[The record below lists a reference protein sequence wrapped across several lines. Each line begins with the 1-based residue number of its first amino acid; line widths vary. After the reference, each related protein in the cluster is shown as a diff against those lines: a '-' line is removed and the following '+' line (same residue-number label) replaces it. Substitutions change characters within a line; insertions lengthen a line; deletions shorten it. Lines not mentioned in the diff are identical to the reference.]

1 MTNRE
6 STAGTL
12 ITVGLAIAFA
22 MGAVL
27 TAAGCGDVSALT
39 VDGGE
44 SDAGAAGTVGTAGA
58 AGTGSSSV
66 GAAGAAGTGASSG
79 SAGGAAGAPWG
90 PSAAPA
96 CKGELVNL
104 YDCGR
109 RIDGQPGGWQCAR
122 GCASPAGAD
131 IASGGACVW
140 NRVTYCVPPTDGGD
154 PCAACAP

>member
-58 AGTGSSSV
+58 AGAA
-66 GAAGAAGTGASSG
+66 AAGGSSG
-79 SAGGAAGAPWG
+79 SAGAAGGAPWG
-90 PSAAPA
+90 PAAAPA
-96 CKGELVNL
+96 CQGELVNL

-109 RIDGQPGGWQCAR
+109 RIDGQLGGWQCAR
-122 GCASPAGAD
+122 GCTSPAGAD
-131 IASGGACVW
+131 LAAGGACVW
-140 NRVTYCVPPTDGGD
+140 NRVTYCVPALDGGD
-154 PCAACAP
+154 PCAACTP